1 MANPFTVYSPEK
13 MEAKMAEQLFVEMH
27 SDISYIQTPDPAM
40 ILGARGSG
48 KTMLIRCLLPDVL
61 RIRNNCNLSELDFLA
76 FHIPIKTTQ
85 ANITDLQC
93 LDKHHAAYIINE
105 HFLSLNVLMNVL
117 YSLSKLEFDS
127 IFNEE
132 QYLKYFN
139 TIYLRY
145 LKLSGCKKECTFNNK
160 STNGF
165 FLELY
170 HHAEEMYSDF
180 TSYILSISDSSENSS
195 PPYNLPYLSYL
206 RFLVP
211 VLSGLKEIS
220 DFPDKSLY
228 LFIDDADNLSLT
240 QTKILNSWI
249 ASRTQPDI
257 SLKISAQYAKYKTF
271 ISMTGALVEAPHDYV
286 EVNISEIYTTKKDLY
301 AKTVKTIL
309 ERRLKIEGINIDP
322 NDYFPVNTKQ
332 EQAIEKIKDEILK
345 NWEKDGRGN
354 KPNDDVLRYARPNYI
369 RDLGGQKK
377 SRSTYCYAGL
387 ETITH
392 LSSGI
397 IRYVLDAAALMY
409 DSTIKQKGIE
419 QARAS
424 IPYNIQ
430 DDILENKA
438 TTMLLSQFRNLET
451 IIFREESEFSK
462 ASKLQN
468 LLLSMGKTFHDILMS
483 ETKSERR
490 VFSIALSNIPTKE
503 IREVL
508 DFGVQTGFFHL
519 STIGTKDGDGRT
531 WLYIMNRGLS
541 PFFKLDPSGFAG
553 YLFVTNEALE
563 QAIYKGKKL
572 REDIDEDTE
581 IGQFTLF

>member
-1 MANPFTVYSPEK
+1 VFNNTSASAFFFELYRH
-13 MEAKMAEQLFVEMH
+13 AEEMH
-27 SDISYIQTPDPAM
+27 SDFMSY
-40 ILGARGSG
+40 
-48 KTMLIRCLLPDVL
+48 V
-61 RIRNNCNLSELDFLA
+61 
-76 FHIPIKTTQ
+76 
-85 ANITDLQC
+85 
-93 LDKHHAAYIINE
+93 
-105 HFLSLNVLMNVL
+105 
-117 YSLSKLEFDS
+117 
-127 IFNEE
+127 
-132 QYLKYFN
+132 
-139 TIYLRY
+139 
-145 LKLSGCKKECTFNNK
+145 
-160 STNGF
+160 
-165 FLELY
+165 
-170 HHAEEMYSDF
+170 
-180 TSYILSISDSSENSS
+180 LSISDSYDNSI

-211 VLSGLKEIS
+211 VMSGLKGID
-220 DFPDKSLY
+220 DFPDKSIY

-257 SLKISAQYAKYKTF
+257 CLKISAQYAKYKTF
-271 ISMTGALVEAPHDYV
+271 ISTTGTLVEAPHDYA
-286 EVNISEIYTTKKDLY
+286 EINISEIYTTKKDLY
-301 AKTVKTIL
+301 AKTVKEIL
-309 ERRLKIEGINIDP
+309 KKRLKIAGINVDP
-322 NDYFPVNTKQ
+322 KDYFPVNNRQ
-332 EQAIEKIKDEILK
+332 EQEIEKIKNEILK
-345 NWEKDGRGN
+345 NWEKEGRGN

-377 SRSTYCYAGL
+377 SRSTYSYAGL

-397 IRYVLDAAALMY
+397 IRYVLDVAALMY
-409 DSTIKQKGIE
+409 DSTIKQKGGE
-419 QARAS
+419 KAKLS

-430 DDILENKA
+430 DEIVREKA

-451 IIFREESEFSK
+451 IPCEENSEFTI

-490 VFSIALSNIPTKE
+490 VFSIALSNIPTKK

-531 WLYIMNRGLS
+531 WLYIMNRSLA
-541 PFFKLDPSGFAG
+541 PFFVLDPSGFAG
-553 YLFVTNEALE
+553 YLFVTNETLE
-563 QAIYKGKKL
+563 QAIYNGKKL
-572 REDIDEDTE
+572 REDIDKDTE

>member
-1 MANPFTVYSPEK
+1 MDNPFSVYSPEK
-13 MEAKMAEQLFVEMH
+13 MEAEKAEQLFVELH
-27 SDISYIQTPDPAM
+27 SSIPYIQTPDPAM

-61 RIRNNCNLSELDFLA
+61 RIRNKCKLSELEFIA

-85 ANITDLQC
+85 SNITDLHC
-93 LDKHHAAYIINE
+93 LDKHHASYIINE
-105 HFLSLNVLMNVL
+105 HFLSLNILMNVL
-117 YSLSKLEFDS
+117 HTLSKLEYDFV
-127 IFNEE
+127 FNVE
-132 QYLKYFN
+132 QYTKFFN
-139 TIYLRY
+139 DIYLRY
-145 LKLSGCKKECTFNNK
+145 LRLAGCKKECLFNNT
-160 STNGF
+160 SANNF

-180 TSYILSISDSSENSS
+180 MSYVLNISDLFGNSI
-195 PPYNLPYLSYL
+195 PPYNLPYLTYL

-211 VLSGLKEIS
+211 VISGLKEIE
-220 DFPDKSLY
+220 DFPNKCIY

-257 SLKISAQYAKYKTF
+257 CLKVSAQYAKYKTF
-271 ISMTGALVEAPHDYV
+271 ISTTGSLVEAPHDYT
-286 EVNISEIYTTKKDLY
+286 EINISEIYTTKKDFY
-301 AKTVKTIL
+301 AKTVKEIL
-309 ERRLKIEGINIDP
+309 KRRLKIAGINVDP
-322 NDYFPVNTKQ
+322 KDYFPVNDKQ
-332 EQAIEKIKDEILK
+332 EQAIENIKQEILK
-345 NWEKDGRGN
+345 NWEAEGRGN
-354 KPNDDVLRYARPNYI
+354 RPNDDVLRYARPNYI
-369 RDLGGQKK
+369 RDLGGKKK
-377 SRSTYCYAGL
+377 SRSTYSYAGI

-397 IRYVLDAAALMY
+397 IRYVLDVAALMY
-409 DSTIKQKGIE
+409 DLTIKQKGAE
-419 QARAS
+419 KAKKS

-430 DDILENKA
+430 DEIVRKKA
-438 TTMLLSQFRNLET
+438 ESMLLSQFRNLET
-451 IIFREESEFSK
+451 ISSEKDSEFTI

-468 LLLSMGKTFHDILMS
+468 LLISMGKTFYDILMS
-483 ETKSERR
+483 QTKSERR

-519 STIGTKDGDGRT
+519 STIGTKEGDGRT
-531 WLYIMNRGLS
+531 WLYIMNRGLA

-553 YLFVTNEALE
+553 YLFVTNETLE

-572 REDIDEDTE
+572 REDNDNDME